1 MAVLD
6 RVATLVRA
14 NLNDL
19 IDRAEDPEK
28 MIKQVILDMEN
39 QLLQVKTQVAISMAD
54 HHLLQKKQAEHED
67 KAAEWM
73 RKAELAVDKGQDD
86 LARAALER
94 YQSFTKLAEGYTH
107 QVEDQKQQV
116 DTLRKALEQLD
127 QKLGEARGKSDMLLA
142 QASPRARAREGQRR
156 AAGDRRPRPGR
167 RLRSDG
173 AEGPAQRS
181 RQPGQVRAGGRR
193 RGPAV
198 RRADEGRRGR
208 PAARRAQGAAA
219 SRVIRRIENRTRG
232 PGSRLRAR
240 IPAPSQPSLAF
251 GELRQGRLRRPRTA
265 SNPPATSVSP
275 QHGERREVDGKP
287 RFQAQSSLC
296 PLMSLLHSTMLPPC
310 LCCGGGEENGY

>member
-54 HHLLQKKQAEHED
+54 HHLLQKKQADHQD

-73 RKAELAVDKGQDD
+73 RKAELAVDKQQDD

-94 YQSFTKLAEGYTH
+94 YQSFNKLAEGYTH

-142 QASPRARAREGQRR
+142 KHRRARALERANDAQLAIAGRSPVADFDRMERKVQRTE
-156 AAGDRRPRPGR
+156 AVSQAKSELVADDVDRRFEALTKDDEVGR
-167 RLRSDG
+167 LLD
-173 AEGPAQRS
+173 ALK
-181 RQPGQVRAGGRR
+181 
-193 RGPAV
+193 
-198 RRADEGRRGR
+198 
-208 PAARRAQGAAA
+208 ARR
-219 SRVIRRIENRTRG
+219 
-232 PGSRLRAR
+232 
-240 IPAPSQPSLAF
+240 
-251 GELRQGRLRRPRTA
+251 
-265 SNPPATSVSP
+265 
-275 QHGERREVDGKP
+275 K
-287 RFQAQSSLC
+287 
-296 PLMSLLHSTMLPPC
+296 
-310 LCCGGGEENGY
+310 